1 MATDDPRG
9 FRGWL
14 IGVLQER
21 AHLYAENGS
30 EMRPELLTGVAAE
43 LGVSPRSLGQ
53 WLSGDSVPLLCQMLP
68 LARFAG
74 VPVDAILLL
83 FMEDGWLGTVVR
95 DAVKDAGPRLVEGGW
110 VGVSDGATCE
120 RIVARLPFL
129 SPATIRVAL
138 RCALDAGTLQR
149 FVAVDHGTYE
159 VAR

>member
-1 MATDDPRG
+1 
-9 FRGWL
+9 
-14 IGVLQER
+14 
-21 AHLYAENGS
+21 
-30 EMRPELLTGVAAE
+30 
-43 LGVSPRSLGQ
+43 
-53 WLSGDSVPLLCQMLP
+53 MLP

-129 SPATIRVAL
+129 SPTTIRVAL